1 MNSILLGWTKTMRSF
16 KDQIE
21 RDIKAVFLNER
32 EFADWHE
39 IAFMSPPKNGLP
51 APPEPPVRM
60 LVIVD
65 DDELRDRKS
74 SASNPT
80 DGVYDADLLFY
91 AQRADFLLNFG
102 RLPVLQS
109 KIRFDERTYT
119 VTDIQDDEN
128 MVTITLGRKGS

>member
-1 MNSILLGWTKTMRSF
+1 MRSF
-16 KDQIE
+16 KDQVE
-21 RDIKAVFLNER
+21 KDVKSVFLNVK

-39 IAFMSPPKNGLP
+39 ISFMSPPKNGLP
-51 APPEPPVRM
+51 AAPEPPVRM

-91 AQRADFLLNFG
+91 AQRADFLLHFG
-102 RLPVLQS
+102 RLPVMQS

-128 MVTITLGRKGS
+128 MVTVTLGRKGS